1 MVEQVMAQKL
11 ESLRRCLR
19 RVRQHLP
26 EQPADLLHDPDRQ
39 DIIALN
45 LTRVIQIAADMASHH
60 IAGHPD
66 IPAPRSMGQ
75 SFQLLADNGFIDT
88 EMAVNLRKAVGFR
101 NILVHSYETINWEIV
116 FALCTERLPDFER
129 FAQSM
134 AKQ

>member
-1 MVEQVMAQKL
+1 MAQKL
-11 ESLRRCLR
+11 ESLRRCLGR
-19 RVRQHLP
+19 IRQHLP
-26 EQPADLLHDPDRQ
+26 EQPEGLLNDLDRQ

-45 LTRVIQIAADMASHH
+45 LTRAIQIAADMASHH

-66 IPAPRSMGQ
+66 IPAPQSMGQ
-75 SFQLLADNGFIDT
+75 SFQLLADYGAIDAGL
-88 EMAVNLRKAVGFR
+88 AVSLRKAVGFR

-129 FAQSM
+129 FAQLM